1 LKFNFFSYCIN
12 NELKNNY
19 ENNIYTMGVINSKNI
34 KGVKGDEN
42 NNGFTNPEEENN
54 AEVPDEAPE
63 EAVPE
68 EALSGQYEAE
78 MKKQNNMKK
87 WAPFF
92 KELFKNP
99 DFKVSIKAGIKANNE
114 ISGDS
119 KLIADENDIEKYLNG
134 DEDYIDYITDD
145 LDKIYLFNPPETKAL
160 FEELTKGSEDQPI
173 RTLSKEITGAVLIEK
188 MKEIA
193 KIISPNIQRAV
204 KHKALREV
212 INYLVDTDAFNQKH
226 TATNIESEK
235 DSIMKGEKSANEA
248 ALKKEKS
255 PEEGGGDTA
264 SIHSSGSNDSSLS
277 GGSLSSRSLSGGSL
291 SGRSISGGSLSG
303 GSIDEGGGVF
313 KKSAEEKQFK
323 EFEKGQKADINQ
335 KKILFMKDI
344 PTLNKFID
352 TNENELIPIY
362 SKNKIGK
369 NVDKSAP
376 KTNIIERLFE
386 AVDSYIK
393 EPDMAGAAGASPEL
407 PANDVSGNAAAEV
420 NAATPAAPAA
430 AEVKAAAAPAAPAGP
445 AEVKAAPAESGGTSG
460 GNNTTTTSA
469 GDQAI
474 QLAAMI
480 KETLLKTALETTGL
494 QNPKSSASSNPIGK
508 AIEILDKPSV
518 PQTGGG
524 TTNGE
529 NEIKKRKKKRGKK
542 PKHINISINVGNK
555 NMIIDETSSS
565 SSNSDSDSSSSHDD
579 TTSTSSSSSDDEDNR
594 EKKDKHKQHKNKR
607 SKNKK
612 GKYVVNNK

>member
-1 LKFNFFSYCIN
+1 
-12 NELKNNY
+12 
-19 ENNIYTMGVINSKNI
+19 MGVINSKNI

-54 AEVPDEAPE
+54 AEAPE

-68 EALSGQYEAE
+68 EALSGQDEAE

-114 ISGDS
+114 ISRDS
-119 KLIADENDIEKYLNG
+119 KLNVDENDIEKYLNG

-226 TATNIESEK
+226 TATNIETEK

-264 SIHSSGSNDSSLS
+264 SIHSGSSNDSSLS
-277 GGSLSSRSLSGGSL
+277 GGSLSSRSISGGSLSGRSL

-407 PANDVSGNAAAEV
+407 PANDGSGNAAAEV
-420 NAATPAAPAA
+420 KAAPAA
-430 AEVKAAAAPAAPAGP
+430 APAAEVKAAPAGP
-445 AEVKAAPAESGGTSG
+445 AEPAEVTAAEPKKQDGESGGTSG

-494 QNPKSSASSNPIGK
+494 QNPKSSASSNPIEK
-508 AIEILDKPSV
+508 AIEILHKPSV

-524 TTNGE
+524 TTTGE

-555 NMIIDETSSS
+555 NMIIDETSSSSS

-594 EKKDKHKQHKNKR
+594 EKKDKHKQHKNKQ

>member
-1 LKFNFFSYCIN
+1 
-12 NELKNNY
+12 
-19 ENNIYTMGVINSKNI
+19 MGVINSKNI

-42 NNGFTNPEEENN
+42 NNGFTNPDEENN

-63 EAVPE
+63 EA
-68 EALSGQYEAE
+68 LSGDEVE

-99 DFKVSIKAGIKANNE
+99 DFKVSIKAGIKEKNQN
-114 ISGDS
+114 SGDS
-119 KLIADENDIEKYLNG
+119 KLIANEPDIEKYLNG
-134 DEDYIDYITDD
+134 DKDYIDYITDD

-173 RTLSKEITGAVLIEK
+173 RTLSKEITGAALIEK

-193 KIISPNIQRAV
+193 NKILPNIQRAV
-204 KHKALREV
+204 KHKGLTEV
-212 INYLVDTDAFNQKH
+212 INYLVDTDEFKKKH
-226 TATNIESEK
+226 KETNISPEK

-248 ALKKEKS
+248 ALKKENEPEPEAEPKPN
-255 PEEGGGDTA
+255 PEEGGDTE
-264 SIHSSGSNDSSLS
+264 SIHSGGSSLS
-277 GGSLSSRSLSGGSL
+277 GGSLSSRSLSSRSISGGSL
-291 SGRSISGGSLSG
+291 SGGSLSG

-313 KKSAEEKQFK
+313 KTAEEKQYK
-323 EFEKGQKADINQ
+323 EFKKGQKADIKEKQ
-335 KKILFMKDI
+335 ILFMKDI
-344 PTLNKFID
+344 PKLNKFID
-352 TNENELIPIY
+352 TNENELMPIY
-362 SKNKIGK
+362 SKSKIGK

-376 KTNIIERLFE
+376 KSSIITPLFE

-393 EPDMAGAAGASPEL
+393 EPDMAGAAGNEAEAPV
-407 PANDVSGNAAAEV
+407 NDASGNEAAA
-420 NAATPAAPAA
+420 AAP
-430 AEVKAAAAPAAPAGP
+430 AAAPAAPAATD
-445 AEVKAAPAESGGTSG
+445 AEVPAAPVNDAPAAPVTDAPNPLGGESGTSG
-460 GNNTTTTSA
+460 GNNTSTTTSA

-474 QLAAMI
+474 QLADMI

-494 QNPKSSASSNPIGK
+494 QNPKSSASSNPIEK
-508 AIEILDKPSV
+508 AIEILPNTFAEHKPSV

-524 TTNGE
+524 ITSGE
-529 NEIKKRKKKRGKK
+529 NEMKKRKKKRGKK

-555 NMIIDETSSS
+555 NIIIDETSSS
-565 SSNSDSDSSSSHDD
+565 SSNSESSSSHDD
-579 TTSTSSSSSDDEDNR
+579 TTSISSSSSDDEDNR
-594 EKKDKHKQHKNKR
+594 EKKNKNKNKQSKNKQ